1 MSQQLYKKVGIA
13 AVIMMGSVFLSRLMG
28 LPRDAVIAYIG
39 GASGEVDAYQ
49 LAFIIPEMLNH
60 ILASGFLSVTFIP
73 IFSTYLAQNRE
84 EEGWRVFSVIITCFG
99 SLLLLFIAICFVYTP
114 EMVDIVARGRS
125 DPGDQIAIVRMTR
138 IIIPAQFFFFTGGL
152 FMAVQFAREKF
163 VIPALAPL
171 IYNLGIITGGLVLG
185 PKMGMEGFSWGVLAG
200 AFLGN
205 FVIQLVGAKKA
216 GMRFKPVLDFQHP
229 DLKKYVLLTLP
240 LMLGLT
246 MMFSMEFFMRFFGAF
261 LPPGGIAGL
270 LYSKTILFAL
280 VGLFGQAVGM
290 AAFPYMARL
299 IAENK
304 IADMN
309 RLLNRTLR
317 YLALVIPFSVLL
329 MVLRYEVIIV
339 LLRRGKFD
347 AGATELTAQTLIFL
361 LVGAFAVSAHTV
373 VVRGYYA
380 MQNTIFPAI
389 FQTAVVLLSLPLY
402 WYGMRTMGAGG
413 IALAVS
419 LSSIFQ
425 VVVLYA
431 LWNRRTGNTE
441 SRRVYRFY
449 GGVILFGGLLGLFL
463 AYFKATV
470 LAGIASETF
479 GGSLYICLITG
490 GLFMAIIL
498 VTGYVFKIKEISE
511 LATHSIRK
519 LKECFG
525 Y

>member
-49 LAFIIPEMLNH
+49 LAFLIPEILNH

-73 IFSTYLAQNRE
+73 IFSAYLAQNRE
-84 EEGWRVFSVIITCFG
+84 DEGWRVFSIILTCFG
-99 SLLLLFIAICFVYTP
+99 SLLILFIAICFVFTP
-114 EMVDIVARGRS
+114 ELVDIVALGRS
-125 DPGDQIAIVRMTR
+125 DPGVRTAIAKMTR
-138 IIIPAQFFFFTGGL
+138 IILPAQFFFFSGGL
-152 FMAVQFAREKF
+152 FMAVQFAREQF
-163 VIPALAPL
+163 LIPALAPL

-185 PKMGMEGFSWGVLAG
+185 PLMGMEGFSWGVLAG

-205 FVIQLVGAKKA
+205 FVIQLAGAKKA
-216 GMRFKPVLDFQHP
+216 GMRFRPVLDFQHP

-246 MMFSMEFFMRFFGAF
+246 MMFSMEFFIRFFGAF

-270 LYSKTILFAL
+270 LYCRTILFVL

-299 IAENK
+299 IVENK
-304 IADMN
+304 LAEMN

-329 MVLRYEVIIV
+329 MVLRYEVV
-339 LLRRGKFD
+339 LMYLKRGKFD
-347 AGATELTAQTLIFL
+347 AAATELTVHILVFL
-361 LVGAFAVSAHTV
+361 LTGAFALSAYTV

-380 MQNTIFPAI
+380 MQNTLFPAI
-389 FQTAVVLLSLPLY
+389 FGTVAVLLSLPLY
-402 WYGMRTMGAGG
+402 WYGMQMMGADG

-425 VVVLYA
+425 VVVLYS
-431 LWNRRTGNTE
+431 LWNRRTHNRE
-441 SRRVYRFY
+441 SRGVYRFY
-449 GGVILFGGLLGLFL
+449 GGIILFSGLLGLF
-463 AYFKATV
+463 FD
-470 LAGIASETF
+470 
-479 GGSLYICLITG
+479 
-490 GLFMAIIL
+490 LF
-498 VTGYVFKIKEISE
+498 
-511 LATHSIRK
+511 
-519 LKECFG
+519 
-525 Y
+525 